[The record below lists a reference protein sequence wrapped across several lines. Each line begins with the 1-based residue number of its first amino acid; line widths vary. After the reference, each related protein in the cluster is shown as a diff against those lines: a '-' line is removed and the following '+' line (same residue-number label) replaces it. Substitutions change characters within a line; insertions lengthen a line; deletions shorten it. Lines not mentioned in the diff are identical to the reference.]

1 VESET
6 VAIGEP
12 VPGRPDLEA
21 ALGVNIAKRA
31 LWVGPPLIG
40 LFWILQGPRGGLS
53 AAAGVAIIVVNFL
66 ISGLVMSRAARHSL
80 AAYHAAA
87 LFGFF
92 LRMGLITVAM
102 LAAIR
107 LADVDRVALG
117 VTVVACYLALLFME
131 AAAETKSAGK
141 EREWTS

>member
-1 VESET
+1 MESET
-6 VAIGEP
+6 VAITDP

-21 ALGVNIAKRA
+21 ALGASIAKRA

-40 LFWILQGPRGGLS
+40 LFWILQGTRGGLS

-87 LFGFF
+87 LLGFL

-117 VTVVACYLALLFME
+117 VTAVVCYLALLTME
-131 AAAETKSAGK
+131 AAAMTKSSGK
-141 EREWTS
+141 EREWTG